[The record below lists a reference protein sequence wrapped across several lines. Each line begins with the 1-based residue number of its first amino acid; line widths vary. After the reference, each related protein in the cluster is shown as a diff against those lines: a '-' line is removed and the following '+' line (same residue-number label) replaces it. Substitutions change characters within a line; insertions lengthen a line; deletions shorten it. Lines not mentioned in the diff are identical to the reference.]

1 VIRSGERQQA
11 ARPGEQSKPATPRE
25 RSERAIP
32 RRSRAVRSAIPD
44 PCPSAAKPRSDGV
57 RSPTG
62 QIVARPAR
70 SNSLGSLSFSVVGVV
85 GVLAVIIAGATTWL
99 VLTDPVTVAESV
111 DSGEVSPLVR
121 TLATTIFEAL
131 RGLLKYL

>member
-1 VIRSGERQQA
+1 MA
-11 ARPGEQSKPATPRE
+11 A
-25 RSERAIP
+25 
-32 RRSRAVRSAIPD
+32 RRSRNHSV
-44 PCPSAAKPRSDGV
+44 
-57 RSPTG
+57 
-62 QIVARPAR
+62 
-70 SNSLGSLSFSVVGVV
+70 GSLSFSVVGLV

-121 TLATTIFEAL
+121 TLATTLFEAL